1 MAFNFGVAAAP
12 AAQGTSFNFGSPDAA
27 APAAQTSGAS
37 FNFGSP
43 GAAAPAAQTPGTSF
57 SFGTPAAAA
66 PAAQTPGT
74 SFSFGSPAAAPAA
87 GAGFGFPRPAAGAQP
102 AAAAPAAAPFTK
114 LDEDYAKKVET
125 LSKLKLAWTG
135 PKIKT
140 RTAAGTE
147 TEVSRFASPTRAA
160 AKKPLRMGHCD
171 NVSRIAKE
179 ERTFF

>member
-12 AAQGTSFNFGSPDAA
+12 AAQGTSFNFGSPA
-27 APAAQTSGAS
+27 
-37 FNFGSP
+37 
-43 GAAAPAAQTPGTSF
+43 
-57 SFGTPAAAA
+57 
-66 PAAQTPGT
+66 
-74 SFSFGSPAAAPAA
+74 AAAPAA